1 MRITNNQFYVTVLQN
16 IRRPTGQLLSLQEK
30 LSSGKR
36 INRYADD
43 PAGAALAE
51 NYKGTRAKTVQ
62 FKRNID
68 DALGWMQQTEGVL
81 NQLESNLIRAKSL
94 AVQAANGSNSARERK
109 TIASEIDQILEDV
122 LAVANSQYRGKY
134 LFAGLNTLGRPYVE
148 IRDSDGL
155 IEKVT
160 LSDADTGEIEREV
173 SDGVRIQMNIPG
185 NDIFNLSD
193 GPLTT
198 LIALRDDLNAN
209 DVEGIKDGLDALDA
223 ALELSLDAR
232 TENGARVNRLET
244 TRTYLETREIDITSL
259 ISDLEDANYD
269 ELVIKLSQ
277 NEVAYRAALGSVAN
291 LSRTSLVDLL
301 T

>member
-16 IRRPTGQLLSLQEK
+16 IRRPTGRLLDLQEK

-36 INRYADD
+36 INSYADD

-51 NYKGTRAKTVQ
+51 NYKGSRANTVQ

-68 DALGWMQQTEGVL
+68 DTLAWMQQTEGVL
-81 NQLESNLIRAKSL
+81 DKLESNLIRAKSL
-94 AVQAANGSNSARERK
+94 AVQAANSSNSARERK
-109 TIASEIDQILEDV
+109 TIGSEIDQILEDV
-122 LAVANSQYRGKY
+122 LSLANSQYRGKY
-134 LFAGLNTLGRPYVE
+134 LFAGVNTLGRPYVE
-148 IRDSDGL
+148 VRNSDGE
-155 IEKVT
+155 IERIT
-160 LSDADTGEIEREV
+160 LSAEDTGEIEREV
-173 SDGVRIQMNIPG
+173 NDGVRIQMNIPG

-193 GPLTT
+193 GPLST
-198 LIALRDDLNAN
+198 LIDLRDNLNAN
-209 DVEGIKDGLDALDA
+209 DVEGIKDGLDALDR

-232 TENGARVNRLET
+232 TENGARMNRLES
-244 TRTYLETREIDITSL
+244 TRMYLESREIDITSL